1 MEKVKQALYERLS
14 DFWGKDEYL
23 KQCIYDKEKEGA
35 EELLDWCRDDYEK
48 EKDDLFSSV
57 LEKYY
62 LKWEKDNAAVA
73 DNARVE
79 SLIAASVKQKNKAVE
94 SQPLNNYIKLNLRRR
109 VSSSYNGA

>member
-48 EKDDLFSSV
+48 K
-57 LEKYY
+57 
-62 LKWEKDNAAVA
+62 
-73 DNARVE
+73 R
-79 SLIAASVKQKNKAVE
+79 I
-94 SQPLNNYIKLNLRRR
+94 
-109 VSSSYNGA
+109 

>member
-48 EKDDLFSSV
+48 EKDNIELDKIWDICNWYLDLLNGQKTENWFLNM
-57 LEKYY
+57 LE
-62 LKWEKDNAAVA
+62 
-73 DNARVE
+73 
-79 SLIAASVKQKNKAVE
+79 
-94 SQPLNNYIKLNLRRR
+94 NYQRILCKF
-109 VSSSYNGA
+109 

>member
-48 EKDDLFSSV
+48 EKDNIELDKIWDICNWYLDLLNGQKTENWFLNM
-57 LEKYY
+57 LENY
-62 LKWEKDNAAVA
+62 
-73 DNARVE
+73 
-79 SLIAASVKQKNKAVE
+79 QKILCKF
-94 SQPLNNYIKLNLRRR
+94 
-109 VSSSYNGA
+109 

>member
-48 EKDDLFSSV
+48 EKDNFELDKIWDICNWYLDLLNGQKTENWFLNM
-57 LEKYY
+57 LE
-62 LKWEKDNAAVA
+62 
-73 DNARVE
+73 
-79 SLIAASVKQKNKAVE
+79 
-94 SQPLNNYIKLNLRRR
+94 NY
-109 VSSSYNGA
+109 